1 MFHFPFRAMGCQMRV
16 LIDTTTDATA
26 AATLV
31 AESIQQWEQ
40 TLSRFDPQSELN
52 ALPGIVDRWQPVSP
66 VLWDVLL
73 AAAWAFEHTGGII
86 DPTIRP
92 ALEAQGY
99 TVNYADIAHPVL
111 SRHTHRSTWGDVK
124 LDPQQ
129 ARIWIPAGVSLD
141 LAGVAKSWAAQMA
154 IQQLWEYPAAAVDA
168 AGDICFRGI
177 PTEYGAWPIGIETLP
192 GYAEPQMLALRNC
205 AIATSGI
212 DKRTWTQHGGV
223 RAHHIIDPR
232 TGVPSQSDIVRAS
245 VIAPTLL
252 EADVAARTLVI
263 LGTQQGMDWL
273 ATQANHACLVHCAD
287 GTTLT
292 DDRWHAYLWE
302 APSA

>member
-1 MFHFPFRAMGCQMRV
+1 MYQFPFKAMGCHMRV
-16 LIDTTTDATA
+16 VIDTVTDASA
-26 AATLV
+26 AAALV
-31 AESIQQWEQ
+31 ADSFEQWER

-52 ALPGIVDRWQPVSP
+52 QLARKPDAWQSVSP

-73 AAAWAFEHTGGII
+73 AAAWAYKHTNGII

-99 TVNYADIAHPVL
+99 DVTFADIRATV
-111 SRHTHRSTWGDVK
+111 R
-124 LDPQQ
+124 PQQ
-129 ARIWIPAGVSLD
+129 RFQSSWEHVRIDPTSPRVWIPAGVSLD

-154 IQQLWEYPAAAVDA
+154 IQQLWEYPAAAIDA
-168 AGDICFRGI
+168 AGDLCFRGV
-177 PTEYGAWPIGIETLP
+177 PTAYGAWPIGIDQLS
-192 GYAEPQMLALRNC
+192 GFDEPALLAIQDC

-212 DKRTWTQHGGV
+212 DKRVWTQDNGSLS
-223 RAHHIIDPR
+223 HHIIDPR
-232 TGVPSQSDIVRAS
+232 SGNPARSDVVRAS

-263 LGTQQGMDWL
+263 LGSEAGLHWL
-273 ATQANHACLVHCAD
+273 TSIPNHACLLHCTD
-287 GTTLT
+287 GTTVI
-292 DDRWHAYLWE
+292 DPRWDAYLWE